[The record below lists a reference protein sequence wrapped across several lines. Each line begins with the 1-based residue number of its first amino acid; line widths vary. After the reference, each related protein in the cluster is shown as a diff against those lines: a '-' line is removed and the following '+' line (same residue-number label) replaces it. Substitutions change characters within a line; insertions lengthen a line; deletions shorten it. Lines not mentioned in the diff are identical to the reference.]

1 MIPPSMQWWG
11 MALRA
16 TMGAKAERAKALQ
29 AHMRGD
35 DIRQTWHLRLAEA
48 WEAHVADIAE
58 LSISEGL
65 LAAADATQLVTM
77 CDGPRHPA

>member
-1 MIPPSMQWWG
+1 MIQPSMHWWG

-16 TMGAKAERAKALQ
+16 TMEAKAERAKALQ
-29 AHMRGD
+29 AHMRD
-35 DIRQTWHLRLAEA
+35 DARLHAWHMRIAQTWEALVAE
-48 WEAHVADIAE
+48 IAE
-58 LSISEGL
+58 QSISEGL